1 MQVAVITVPKNS
13 FSRLYL
19 DFWNFIWF
27 GIIRLNQQLLISG
40 LKYAATVISLM
51 LRGKPQ
57 GLQAFDSIVLF
68 PHQLKSVWEGA
79 GPEGRGVHQ

>member
-1 MQVAVITVPKNS
+1 MQVAVIIVPNKLFNG
-13 FSRLYL
+13 LYRN
-19 DFWNFIWF
+19 FWNFMWF
-27 GIIRLNQQLLISG
+27 GIIRLSQQLLILG
-40 LKYAATVISLM
+40 LRYAATAISLM